1 VKQLLAYLFAGA
13 LFGAG
18 LAVSGMTNPAK
29 VLGFLDLTG
38 AWDPSLLLVMGGGM
52 GFAALGIRVVEQRN
66 VPFFSG
72 TFPTRSRAKVDLKL
86 VLGSACFGAGWGLG
100 GFCPGPAVTSLA
112 HLDADVGFFVLAMLA
127 SLVTTF
133 AGVIADPLQ
142 VLTGTHRRRLSR
154 L

>member
-1 VKQLLAYLFAGA
+1 MKQVVAYLFAGA

-52 GFAALGIRVVEQRN
+52 GVAAVGIRLVERRAT
-66 VPFFSG
+66 PIFGGS
-72 TFPTRSRAKVDLKL
+72 FPASSAAKPDLRL
-86 VLGSACFGAGWGLG
+86 VLGSACFGVGWGLG

-112 HLDADVGFFVLAMLA
+112 HLDQNVGLLVLAMLA
-127 SLVTTF
+127 GMFVAQRF
-133 AGVIADPLQ
+133 AGAD
-142 VLTGTHRRRLSR
+142 R
-154 L
+154 